1 MLEYVF
7 DYGLFL
13 AKLGTVVVAI
23 VVVGGFILSEMRRG
37 AEQRGLT
44 VEHLNRRF
52 EELGDTVSRAVLGKA
67 QIKQTAKQRKAERK
81 ELDKKGSQRQ
91 RVFVIDFKGDIR
103 ATATTSLRE
112 EVSAVLA
119 VASEGDRVLVR
130 LENAGGTV
138 HEHGLAASQLLRI
151 RQKELPLIIAVD
163 KVAASGGYLMACVA
177 SHIIAAPFAI
187 IGSIGVIAQLPNFN
201 RWLEDKGV
209 DFEQVTA
216 GRFKRTLTLFGKNT
230 EEGREKLR
238 EEIEDVH
245 DLFKTQIA
253 TYRPQLDVEQVATG
267 EYWYGTRALELG
279 LIDEIRTS
287 DDFLAEA
294 VAEAD
299 LYKVSY
305 KAPAALAG
313 APSRGRREPVEALIQ
328 NHQVDLAP
336 AVWRVR
342 FPGGAANERRSRLL
356 LTIIPI
362 CHSFASCLSV
372 FVADTG
378 SRTSAAP
385 PARGC
390 GPLRTYTGNWARNPV
405 AAVAWNSPNR

>member
-23 VVVGGFILSEMRRG
+23 VVVGGFIVSEMRRG

-52 EELGDTVSRAVLGKA
+52 EELGDTVSRAVLGKS
-67 QIKQTAKQRKAERK
+67 QFKQTAKQRKAERK
-81 ELDKKGSQRQ
+81 ELDKKGSRRQ

-112 EVSAVLA
+112 EVSAILA

-253 TYRPQLDVEQVATG
+253 THRPQLDVEQVATG

-305 KAPAALAG
+305 KRRLPLPERILAG
-313 APSRGRREPVEALIQ
+313 AESLLRR
-328 NHQVDLAP
+328 
-336 AVWRVR
+336 
-342 FPGGAANERRSRLL
+342 
-356 LTIIPI
+356 
-362 CHSFASCLSV
+362 
-372 FVADTG
+372 
-378 SRTSAAP
+378 
-385 PARGC
+385 
-390 GPLRTYTGNWARNPV
+390 
-405 AAVAWNSPNR
+405 

>member
-1 MLEYVF
+1 MTIMLEYVF

-67 QIKQTAKQRKAERK
+67 HFKQTAKQRKAERK
-81 ELDKKGSQRQ
+81 ELDKKGSRRQ

-112 EVSAVLA
+112 EVSAILA

-151 RQKELPLIIAVD
+151 RRKELPLIIAVD

-201 RWLEDKGV
+201 RWLEEKGV

-216 GRFKRTLTLFGKNT
+216 GRFKRTLTVFGKNT

-253 TYRPQLDVEQVATG
+253 THRPQLDVEQVATG
-267 EYWYGTRALELG
+267 EYWYGIRALELG

-305 KAPAALAG
+305 KRRLPLPERILAG
-313 APSRGRREPVEALIQ
+313 AESLIRR
-328 NHQVDLAP
+328 
-336 AVWRVR
+336 
-342 FPGGAANERRSRLL
+342 
-356 LTIIPI
+356 
-362 CHSFASCLSV
+362 
-372 FVADTG
+372 
-378 SRTSAAP
+378 
-385 PARGC
+385 
-390 GPLRTYTGNWARNPV
+390 
-405 AAVAWNSPNR
+405 

>member
-13 AKLGTVVVAI
+13 ATLGTVVVAI
-23 VVVGGFILSEMRRG
+23 VVVGGFIVSEMRRG

-67 QIKQTAKQRKAERK
+67 QFKQTAKQRKAERK
-81 ELDKKGSQRQ
+81 ELDKKGSRRQ

-112 EVSAVLA
+112 EVSAILA

-201 RWLEDKGV
+201 RWLEEKGV

-253 TYRPQLDVEQVATG
+253 THRPQLDVEQVATG

-305 KAPAALAG
+305 KRRLPLPERILAG
-313 APSRGRREPVEALIQ
+313 AESLLRR
-328 NHQVDLAP
+328 
-336 AVWRVR
+336 
-342 FPGGAANERRSRLL
+342 
-356 LTIIPI
+356 
-362 CHSFASCLSV
+362 
-372 FVADTG
+372 
-378 SRTSAAP
+378 
-385 PARGC
+385 
-390 GPLRTYTGNWARNPV
+390 
-405 AAVAWNSPNR
+405 

>member
-52 EELGDTVSRAVLGKA
+52 EELGDTVCRAVLGKA
-67 QIKQTAKQRKAERK
+67 QFKQTAKQRKADRK

-112 EVSAVLA
+112 EVSAILA
-119 VASEGDRVLVR
+119 VASEDDRVLVR

-253 TYRPQLDVEQVATG
+253 THRPQLDVEQVATG

-305 KAPAALAG
+305 KRRLPLPERIMAG
-313 APSRGRREPVEALIQ
+313 AESLLRR
-328 NHQVDLAP
+328 
-336 AVWRVR
+336 
-342 FPGGAANERRSRLL
+342 
-356 LTIIPI
+356 
-362 CHSFASCLSV
+362 
-372 FVADTG
+372 
-378 SRTSAAP
+378 
-385 PARGC
+385 
-390 GPLRTYTGNWARNPV
+390 
-405 AAVAWNSPNR
+405 

>member
-23 VVVGGFILSEMRRG
+23 VVVGGFIVSEMRRG

-67 QIKQTAKQRKAERK
+67 QFKQTAKQRKAERK
-81 ELDKKGSQRQ
+81 ELDKKGSRRQ

-112 EVSAVLA
+112 EVSAILA

-253 TYRPQLDVEQVATG
+253 THRPQLDVEQVATG

-305 KAPAALAG
+305 KRRLPLPERILAG
-313 APSRGRREPVEALIQ
+313 AESLLRR
-328 NHQVDLAP
+328 
-336 AVWRVR
+336 
-342 FPGGAANERRSRLL
+342 
-356 LTIIPI
+356 
-362 CHSFASCLSV
+362 
-372 FVADTG
+372 
-378 SRTSAAP
+378 
-385 PARGC
+385 
-390 GPLRTYTGNWARNPV
+390 
-405 AAVAWNSPNR
+405 

>member
-1 MLEYVF
+1 MTIMLEYVF

-23 VVVGGFILSEMRRG
+23 VVVGGFIVSEMRRG

-52 EELGDTVSRAVLGKA
+52 DELGDTVSRAVLGKA
-67 QIKQTAKQRKAERK
+67 QLKQTAKQRKAERK

-112 EVSAVLA
+112 EVSAILA

-253 TYRPQLDVEQVATG
+253 IHRPQLDVEQVATG

-305 KAPAALAG
+305 KRRLPLPERIMAG
-313 APSRGRREPVEALIQ
+313 AESLLRR
-328 NHQVDLAP
+328 
-336 AVWRVR
+336 
-342 FPGGAANERRSRLL
+342 
-356 LTIIPI
+356 
-362 CHSFASCLSV
+362 
-372 FVADTG
+372 
-378 SRTSAAP
+378 
-385 PARGC
+385 
-390 GPLRTYTGNWARNPV
+390 
-405 AAVAWNSPNR
+405 

>member
-1 MLEYVF
+1 MLEYAF

-23 VVVGGFILSEMRRG
+23 VVVGGFIISEMRRG

-67 QIKQTAKQRKAERK
+67 QFKQTAKQRKAERK

-112 EVSAVLA
+112 EVSAILA

-151 RQKELPLIIAVD
+151 RQRELPLIIAVD

-253 TYRPQLDVEQVATG
+253 THRPQLDVEQVATG
-267 EYWYGTRALELG
+267 EYWYGSRALELG

-294 VAEAD
+294 VAESD

-305 KAPAALAG
+305 KRRLPLPERILAG
-313 APSRGRREPVEALIQ
+313 AESLLRR
-328 NHQVDLAP
+328 
-336 AVWRVR
+336 
-342 FPGGAANERRSRLL
+342 
-356 LTIIPI
+356 
-362 CHSFASCLSV
+362 
-372 FVADTG
+372 
-378 SRTSAAP
+378 
-385 PARGC
+385 
-390 GPLRTYTGNWARNPV
+390 
-405 AAVAWNSPNR
+405 

>member
-23 VVVGGFILSEMRRG
+23 VVVVGFIVSEMRRG

-44 VEHLNRRF
+44 IEHLNRRF

-67 QIKQTAKQRKAERK
+67 RFKQTAKQRKGERK

-112 EVSAVLA
+112 EVSAILA

-130 LENAGGTV
+130 LENAGGAV

-201 RWLEDKGV
+201 RWLEEKGV

-305 KAPAALAG
+305 KRRLPLPERILAG
-313 APSRGRREPVEALIQ
+313 AESLLRR
-328 NHQVDLAP
+328 
-336 AVWRVR
+336 
-342 FPGGAANERRSRLL
+342 
-356 LTIIPI
+356 
-362 CHSFASCLSV
+362 
-372 FVADTG
+372 
-378 SRTSAAP
+378 
-385 PARGC
+385 
-390 GPLRTYTGNWARNPV
+390 
-405 AAVAWNSPNR
+405 

>member
-23 VVVGGFILSEMRRG
+23 VVVGGFIVSEMRRG

-67 QIKQTAKQRKAERK
+67 QFKQTAKQRKAERK
-81 ELDKKGSQRQ
+81 ELDKKGSRRQ

-112 EVSAVLA
+112 EVSAILA

-238 EEIEDVH
+238 EEIEEVH

-253 TYRPQLDVEQVATG
+253 THRPQLDVEQVATG

-305 KAPAALAG
+305 KRRLPLPERILAG
-313 APSRGRREPVEALIQ
+313 AESLLRR
-328 NHQVDLAP
+328 
-336 AVWRVR
+336 
-342 FPGGAANERRSRLL
+342 
-356 LTIIPI
+356 
-362 CHSFASCLSV
+362 
-372 FVADTG
+372 
-378 SRTSAAP
+378 
-385 PARGC
+385 
-390 GPLRTYTGNWARNPV
+390 
-405 AAVAWNSPNR
+405 

>member
-23 VVVGGFILSEMRRG
+23 IVVGGFIVSEMRRG

-67 QIKQTAKQRKAERK
+67 QFKQTAKQRKAERK
-81 ELDKKGSQRQ
+81 ELDKKGSRRQ

-112 EVSAVLA
+112 EVSAILA

-151 RQKELPLIIAVD
+151 REKELPLIIAVD

-253 TYRPQLDVEQVATG
+253 THRPQLDVEQVATG

-305 KAPAALAG
+305 KRRLPLPERILAG
-313 APSRGRREPVEALIQ
+313 AESLLRR
-328 NHQVDLAP
+328 
-336 AVWRVR
+336 
-342 FPGGAANERRSRLL
+342 
-356 LTIIPI
+356 
-362 CHSFASCLSV
+362 
-372 FVADTG
+372 
-378 SRTSAAP
+378 
-385 PARGC
+385 
-390 GPLRTYTGNWARNPV
+390 
-405 AAVAWNSPNR
+405 

>member
-1 MLEYVF
+1 MLEYAF

-23 VVVGGFILSEMRRG
+23 IVVGGFIVAEMRRG

-67 QIKQTAKQRKAERK
+67 QFKQTAKQRKSERK

-91 RVFVIDFKGDIR
+91 RIFVIDFKGDIR
-103 ATATTSLRE
+103 ATATASLRE
-112 EVSAVLA
+112 EVSAILA
-119 VASEGDRVLVR
+119 VASKDDRVLVR
-130 LENAGGTV
+130 LENAGGAV

-151 RQKELPLIIAVD
+151 RQKDLPLIIAVD

-201 RWLEDKGV
+201 RWLEEKGV

-245 DLFKTQIA
+245 DLFKTQI
-253 TYRPQLDVEQVATG
+253 TTHRPQLDVEQVATG
-267 EYWYGTRALELG
+267 EYWYGSRALELG

-294 VAEAD
+294 VADAD
-299 LYKVSY
+299 LYRVSF
-305 KAPAALAG
+305 KRRLPLTERILSG
-313 APSRGRREPVEALIQ
+313 AESLLRR
-328 NHQVDLAP
+328 
-336 AVWRVR
+336 
-342 FPGGAANERRSRLL
+342 
-356 LTIIPI
+356 
-362 CHSFASCLSV
+362 
-372 FVADTG
+372 
-378 SRTSAAP
+378 
-385 PARGC
+385 
-390 GPLRTYTGNWARNPV
+390 
-405 AAVAWNSPNR
+405 

>member
-13 AKLGTVVVAI
+13 AKLGTAAVAIIVVA
-23 VVVGGFILSEMRRG
+23 GFIFSEMRRG

-52 EELGDTVSRAVLGKA
+52 EELGDTVRRAILGKA
-67 QIKQTAKQRKAERK
+67 QFKQTAKRRKAERK
-81 ELDKKGSQRQ
+81 ELDKKGSQRK

-103 ATATTSLRE
+103 ATATASLRE
-112 EVSAVLA
+112 EVSAILA
-119 VASEGDRVLVR
+119 VASKDDRVLVR

-151 RQKELPLIIAVD
+151 RQKDLPLIIAVD

-177 SHIIAAPFAI
+177 SHVIAAPFAI

-201 RWLEDKGV
+201 RLLEEKGV

-216 GRFKRTLTLFGKNT
+216 GRFKRTLTMFGKNT
-230 EEGREKLR
+230 DEGREKLR

-245 DLFKTQIA
+245 ALFKTQI
-253 TYRPQLDVEQVATG
+253 TTHRPQLDVEQVATG

-279 LIDEIRTS
+279 LIDEIQTS

-294 VAEAD
+294 AAETD

-305 KAPAALAG
+305 KRRLPLPERILSG
-313 APSRGRREPVEALIQ
+313 AESLLRR
-328 NHQVDLAP
+328 
-336 AVWRVR
+336 
-342 FPGGAANERRSRLL
+342 
-356 LTIIPI
+356 
-362 CHSFASCLSV
+362 
-372 FVADTG
+372 
-378 SRTSAAP
+378 
-385 PARGC
+385 
-390 GPLRTYTGNWARNPV
+390 
-405 AAVAWNSPNR
+405 

>member
-1 MLEYVF
+1 MLEYAL

-23 VVVGGFILSEMRRG
+23 IVVGGFIVAEMRRG

-67 QIKQTAKQRKAERK
+67 QFKQTAKQRKSERK

-91 RVFVIDFKGDIR
+91 RIFVIDFKGDIR
-103 ATATTSLRE
+103 ATATASLRE
-112 EVSAVLA
+112 EVSAILA
-119 VASEGDRVLVR
+119 VASKDDRVLVR
-130 LENAGGTV
+130 LENAGGAV

-151 RQKELPLIIAVD
+151 RQKDLPLIIAVD

-201 RWLEDKGV
+201 RWLEEKGV

-245 DLFKTQIA
+245 DLFKTQI
-253 TYRPQLDVEQVATG
+253 TTHRPAARCGAGGHRGILVRQPRPGTG
-267 EYWYGTRALELG
+267 PDRRNSNQRRFPCGGRGRRGPLPG
-279 LIDEIRTS
+279 LIQ
-287 DDFLAEA
+287 
-294 VAEAD
+294 
-299 LYKVSY
+299 
-305 KAPAALAG
+305 APAAPDRAHTLG
-313 APSRGRREPVEALIQ
+313 CGEFVEALI
-328 NHQVDLAP
+328 
-336 AVWRVR
+336 
-342 FPGGAANERRSRLL
+342 
-356 LTIIPI
+356 
-362 CHSFASCLSV
+362 
-372 FVADTG
+372 
-378 SRTSAAP
+378 
-385 PARGC
+385 
-390 GPLRTYTGNWARNPV
+390 GPLARSFP
-405 AAVAWNSPNR
+405 R

>member
-1 MLEYVF
+1 MLEYAL

-23 VVVGGFILSEMRRG
+23 LVVGGFIVAEMRRG

-67 QIKQTAKQRKAERK
+67 QFKQTAKQRKAERK
-81 ELDKKGSQRQ
+81 ELDKKGSQRR

-103 ATATTSLRE
+103 ATATASLRE
-112 EVSAVLA
+112 EVSAILA
-119 VASEGDRVLVR
+119 VASKDDRVLVR
-130 LENAGGTV
+130 LENAGGAV

-151 RQKELPLIIAVD
+151 RQKDLPLIIAVD

-177 SHIIAAPFAI
+177 SQIIAAPFAI

-201 RWLEDKGV
+201 RWLQEKGV

-230 EEGREKLR
+230 DEGREKLR

-253 TYRPQLDVEQVATG
+253 AHRPQLDVEQVATG
-267 EYWYGTRALELG
+267 EYWYGSRALELG

-287 DDFLAEA
+287 DDFLAQA
-294 VAEAD
+294 VADAD
-299 LYKVSY
+299 LYRVSF
-305 KAPAALAG
+305 KRRLPLTERILSG
-313 APSRGRREPVEALIQ
+313 AESLLRR
-328 NHQVDLAP
+328 
-336 AVWRVR
+336 
-342 FPGGAANERRSRLL
+342 
-356 LTIIPI
+356 
-362 CHSFASCLSV
+362 
-372 FVADTG
+372 
-378 SRTSAAP
+378 
-385 PARGC
+385 
-390 GPLRTYTGNWARNPV
+390 
-405 AAVAWNSPNR
+405 

>member
-1 MLEYVF
+1 MLEYAL

-23 VVVGGFILSEMRRG
+23 VVVGGFIVSEMRRG

-67 QIKQTAKQRKAERK
+67 QFKQTAKQRKAERK
-81 ELDKKGSQRQ
+81 ELDKKGSQRR

-112 EVSAVLA
+112 EVSAILA

-151 RQKELPLIIAVD
+151 RQQELPLIIAVD

-187 IGSIGVIAQLPNFN
+187 IGSIGVIAQMPNFN

-253 TYRPQLDVEQVATG
+253 THRPQLDVEQVATG
-267 EYWYGTRALELG
+267 EYWYGSRALELG

-294 VAEAD
+294 VAESD

-305 KAPAALAG
+305 KRRMPLPERILAG
-313 APSRGRREPVEALIQ
+313 AESLLRR
-328 NHQVDLAP
+328 
-336 AVWRVR
+336 
-342 FPGGAANERRSRLL
+342 
-356 LTIIPI
+356 
-362 CHSFASCLSV
+362 
-372 FVADTG
+372 
-378 SRTSAAP
+378 
-385 PARGC
+385 
-390 GPLRTYTGNWARNPV
+390 
-405 AAVAWNSPNR
+405 

>member
-1 MLEYVF
+1 MTIMLEYAL

-23 VVVGGFILSEMRRG
+23 VVVGGFIISEMRRG

-67 QIKQTAKQRKAERK
+67 QFKQTAKQRKAERK
-81 ELDKKGSQRQ
+81 ELDKKGSQRR

-112 EVSAVLA
+112 EVSAILA

-151 RQKELPLIIAVD
+151 RQQELPLIIAVD

-187 IGSIGVIAQLPNFN
+187 IGSIGVIAQMPNFN

-253 TYRPQLDVEQVATG
+253 THRPQLDVEQVATG
-267 EYWYGTRALELG
+267 EYWYGSRALELG

-294 VAEAD
+294 VAESD

-305 KAPAALAG
+305 KRRMPLPERILAG
-313 APSRGRREPVEALIQ
+313 AESLLRR
-328 NHQVDLAP
+328 
-336 AVWRVR
+336 
-342 FPGGAANERRSRLL
+342 
-356 LTIIPI
+356 
-362 CHSFASCLSV
+362 
-372 FVADTG
+372 
-378 SRTSAAP
+378 
-385 PARGC
+385 
-390 GPLRTYTGNWARNPV
+390 
-405 AAVAWNSPNR
+405 

>member
-23 VVVGGFILSEMRRG
+23 IVVGGFIVSEMRRG

-67 QIKQTAKQRKAERK
+67 QFKQTAKQRKAERK
-81 ELDKKGSQRQ
+81 ELDKKGSRRR

-112 EVSAVLA
+112 EVSAILA

-151 RQKELPLIIAVD
+151 REKELPLIIAVD

-253 TYRPQLDVEQVATG
+253 THRPQLDVDQVATG

-305 KAPAALAG
+305 KRRLPLPERILAG
-313 APSRGRREPVEALIQ
+313 AESLLRR
-328 NHQVDLAP
+328 
-336 AVWRVR
+336 
-342 FPGGAANERRSRLL
+342 
-356 LTIIPI
+356 
-362 CHSFASCLSV
+362 
-372 FVADTG
+372 
-378 SRTSAAP
+378 
-385 PARGC
+385 
-390 GPLRTYTGNWARNPV
+390 
-405 AAVAWNSPNR
+405 

>member
-67 QIKQTAKQRKAERK
+67 QFKQTAKQRKAERK

-112 EVSAVLA
+112 EVSAILA

-187 IGSIGVIAQLPNFN
+187 VGSIGVIAQLPNFS
-201 RWLEDKGV
+201 RLLEDKGI

-230 EEGREKLR
+230 DEGREKLR

-253 TYRPQLDVEQVATG
+253 THRPQLDVEQVATG

-287 DDFLAEA
+287 DDFLAKA

-305 KAPAALAG
+305 KRRLPLPERILAG
-313 APSRGRREPVEALIQ
+313 AESLLRR
-328 NHQVDLAP
+328 
-336 AVWRVR
+336 
-342 FPGGAANERRSRLL
+342 
-356 LTIIPI
+356 
-362 CHSFASCLSV
+362 
-372 FVADTG
+372 
-378 SRTSAAP
+378 
-385 PARGC
+385 
-390 GPLRTYTGNWARNPV
+390 
-405 AAVAWNSPNR
+405 